1 LTYSQVGG
9 LASNTIIALLEMLG
23 CQESDYIIAEELHAD
38 RGRHFHVLAKNKN
51 MWRTQV
57 SLRFL
62 SDNKTNVLSI
72 L

>member
-1 LTYSQVGG
+1 
-9 LASNTIIALLEMLG
+9 MLG
-23 CQESDYIIAEELHAD
+23 CQESEYVIAEELHAD
-38 RGRHFHVLAKNKN
+38 CGRHFHVLAKNKN